1 MDSQVLGSNWIRFL
15 AALAYAA
22 LATTLLIWVLP
33 RTAATAPAVL
43 ILLGLPLAFR
53 LVPRNTL
60 YGMRSPRTLW
70 TTEETW
76 YRQNLITG
84 VAMIAIGVIWIV
96 VIGVRAVLE

>member
-1 MDSQVLGSNWIRFL
+1 MDNQVLGSNWPRLL

-22 LATTLLIWVLP
+22 LTTTLLVWVLP
-33 RTAATAPAVL
+33 RTAATASAVL
-43 ILLGLPLAFR
+43 IVLGLPLAFR
-53 LVPRNTL
+53 LVPRNYL

-76 YRQNLITG
+76 YRQNLLTG
-84 VAMIAIGVIWIV
+84 VAMVAIGVVWIV